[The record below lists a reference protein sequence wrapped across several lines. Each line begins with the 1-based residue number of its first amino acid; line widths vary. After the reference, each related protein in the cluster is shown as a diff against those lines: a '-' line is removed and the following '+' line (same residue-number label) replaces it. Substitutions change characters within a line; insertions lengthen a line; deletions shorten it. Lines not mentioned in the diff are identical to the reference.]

1 MNNKKTSCG
10 SVCVS
15 HIVGLGIAAAVIC
28 AGISMMNKKPQTIA
42 DKAKKA
48 FKTIED
54 TLSV

>member
-10 SVCVS
+10 SVCIS